1 MNRLESQYTQI
12 SEQYVDAKEEI
23 LRLRRAESNLKDQL
37 AERIEQRKYKEM
49 YFELREV
56 NKQMR
61 SDFRR
66 MELMVSQKENKQIQN
81 VNDGMLTEVE

>member
-1 MNRLESQYTQI
+1 
-12 SEQYVDAKEEI
+12 
-23 LRLRRAESNLKDQL
+23 
-37 AERIEQRKYKEM
+37 M